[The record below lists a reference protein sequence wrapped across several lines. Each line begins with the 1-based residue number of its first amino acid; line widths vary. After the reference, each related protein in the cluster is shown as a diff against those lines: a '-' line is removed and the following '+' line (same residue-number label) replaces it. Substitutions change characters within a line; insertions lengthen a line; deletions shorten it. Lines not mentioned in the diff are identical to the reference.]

1 VENEMRRVM
10 IEEGEWCMGR
20 YISAI
25 LFSLVLLFAV
35 STVNASIQNW
45 TCAPDGDG
53 AITMSYTNLT
63 FGSGEYLL
71 DMDGA
76 QHWYPAHLAGNFTTD
91 TELDPTVRILEGIDN
106 DTTFA
111 WTDYHITIGMN
122 NPTFAISSISGL
134 VMPVGWTAVVTAP
147 VPGNMPNGGGPGY
160 VGIIDYFIGA
170 GSPVAI
176 NGSADFGFK
185 ISFSGSTNTV
195 FSTEQIPTP
204 EPATIGLLGLGAM
217 ALLRRRKA

>member
-1 VENEMRRVM
+1 
-10 IEEGEWCMGR
+10 MGK
-20 YISAI
+20 YFSAI
-25 LFSLVLLFAV
+25 LCIFLLFAV
-35 STVNASIQNW
+35 STVNASITAWN
-45 TCAPDGDG
+45 CAPDGDG
-53 AITMSYTNLT
+53 AITMNYTTLT
-63 FGSGEYLL
+63 PESGGYLL

-91 TELDPTVRILEGIDN
+91 SPLDPTVRILEGVEN

-111 WTDYHITIGMN
+111 WSDYHITIGMN
-122 NPTFAISSISGL
+122 NPTFAISSTSGL
-134 VMPVGWTAVVTAP
+134 VMPAGWYAVVTAP

-160 VGIIDYFIGA
+160 VGIIDYFIGTGA
-170 GSPVAI
+170 PVAMS
-176 NGSADFGFK
+176 GSADFGFK
-185 ISFSGSTNTV
+185 ISFTGSTI

>member
-1 VENEMRRVM
+1 ML
-10 IEEGEWCMGR
+10 
-20 YISAI
+20 ATT
-25 LFSLVLLFAV
+25 
-35 STVNASIQNW
+35 TVNASIQTW

-63 FGSGEYLL
+63 PESGGYLL

-76 QHWYPAHLAGNFTTD
+76 QHWYPAHLAGDFTTD
-91 TELDPTVRILEGIDN
+91 LPLDPTVRILEGIDN

-134 VMPVGWTAVVTAP
+134 VMPVGWTAAVSAVL
-147 VPGNMPNGGGPGY
+147 PGPMPNGGGSGY
-160 VGIIDYFIGA
+160 VGTIDYYIGTGA
-170 GSPVAI
+170 PVAI
-176 NGSADFGFK
+176 SGSADFGFK
-185 ISFSGSTNTV
+185 ISFTGSTI